1 MTAAPHAAPV
11 TPRWADVAT
20 WALQIGLAAMY
31 LMSAVPKFVA
41 DPAAVAG
48 FAALGIDPTGMLLIG
63 VLEVAGA
70 VGLLVPRLSG
80 LAAAGLVALMVGA
93 VAFTV
98 VGVGAAAALLPAVLG
113 VLAAVVAWVRR
124 DRTAALVGALRRR

>member
-1 MTAAPHAAPV
+1 MTAVPHTASAAPRR
-11 TPRWADVAT
+11 TTAT
-20 WALQIGLAAMY
+20 AWVLQVGLAVVY
-31 LMSAVPKFVA
+31 LMSAVPKFLA
-41 DPAAVAG
+41 DPVAVAG
-48 FAALGIDPTGMLLIG
+48 FGALGVDPTGMLLIG

-70 VGLLVPRLSG
+70 VGLLVPRLAG

-113 VLAAVVAWVRR
+113 VLAAVVVRLR
-124 DRTAALVGALRRR
+124 RHRTVALLRRRW